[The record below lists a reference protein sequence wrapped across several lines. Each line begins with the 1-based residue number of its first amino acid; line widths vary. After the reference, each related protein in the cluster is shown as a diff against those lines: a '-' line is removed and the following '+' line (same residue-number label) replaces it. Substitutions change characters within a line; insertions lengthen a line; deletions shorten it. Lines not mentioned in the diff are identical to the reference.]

1 MTRKT
6 LLDPLAG
13 RRPAVLALLST
24 LCLWASFGATAA
36 EDLDRVVLRVNDEIA
51 TLHEYEA
58 RKSAE
63 MTRILSNPQMT
74 ADQRQASMETVGQ
87 EVMQG
92 MFSELLLLSFADQQ
106 GIKIRDAE
114 VDEAVETLKQQQG
127 MTSRVELDEALAA
140 FGMTYDDL
148 WENTRRDL
156 LWNQVVGREV
166 NSQIDIG
173 DEELRA
179 YYRNNRDQF
188 QLPERRQL
196 REIIVLDSTGVEGE
210 ALVARANELQQRLVA
225 GESLD
230 GLAEETKD
238 AGWTTGV
245 IDLDWLERGEL
256 EEGLEQAAWALQV
269 GSFSPPIAGRGGYH
283 ILELVALEEAGLRPF
298 KEVEEAISRRER
310 SRRFAKELRDF
321 IKEIEHKSYIV
332 ENLPP
337 EAVGYRNLVEDFET
351 EDGLEAFRSQVIPGG
366 KQNEASPEASPEAS
380 SESASEADAAED
392 ATPIDEG

>member
-6 LLDPLAG
+6 HLDALAG
-13 RRPAVLALLST
+13 RPSAVLAFFSI
-24 LCLWASFGATAA
+24 LCLAFGFQAMAA

-51 TLHEYEA
+51 TLHEYET

-63 MTRILSNPQMT
+63 MTRLLGNPQMT
-74 ADQRQASMETVGQ
+74 ADQRQAAMETVGQ

-92 MFSELLLLSFADQQ
+92 IFSELLLLSFADQQ
-106 GIKIRDAE
+106 GIKIRDAD
-114 VDEAVETLKQQQG
+114 VDAALETMKQQQG
-127 MTSRVELDEALAA
+127 VSSRAELEEALAA

-179 YYRNNRDQF
+179 YYRNNREQF
-188 QLPERRQL
+188 QLPEKRQL
-196 REIIVLDSTGVEGE
+196 REIIVLDSSGLDAD
-210 ALVARANELQQRLVA
+210 ALLAKANELRQRIVA
-225 GESLD
+225 GEELESVA
-230 GLAEETKD
+230 AEGKE

-245 IDLDWLERGEL
+245 IDLDWLQEGEL
-256 EEGLEQAAWALQV
+256 EAALGEAAWGLKV
-269 GSFSPPIAGRGGYH
+269 GEVSDPIAGRGGFH
-283 ILELVALEEAGLRPF
+283 ILELVALKEAGLRPF
-298 KEVEEAISRRER
+298 KEVEEQIARRER

-321 IKEIEHKSYIV
+321 VKELERKSYIV

-337 EAVGYRNLVEDFET
+337 EAVGYRNLVEDFES
-351 EDGLEAFRSQVIPGG
+351 EDGLEVFRAQVIPTETRDG
-366 KQNEASPEASPEAS
+366 ATS
-380 SESASEADAAED
+380 ED
-392 ATPIDEG
+392 ATGEEVAAPTEG